1 MKKKNSSWLYPII
14 LLGLV
19 LFITPSCDKDDEE
32 TPANTVTDV
41 DGNVYKSVTIGT
53 QTWMAENLK
62 TTKYNDGTSIPLV
75 TENAAWI
82 SLSTPGYCWYNND
95 QAANKATHGALYNWF
110 TVNTGKL
117 APTGWH
123 VPTDAEWKTL
133 ELFLGMTQEQADA
146 SGPRG
151 TDQGTQLKSTS
162 GWIDGGIGNGTNSS
176 GFNGFPSGGRMMDTG
191 YSDYM
196 GNTGMWWSTTE
207 VFGDGA
213 IHRGLWLEET
223 TVRRY
228 AEISWYLGQKNGYS
242 VRCVKDN

>member
-1 MKKKNSSWLYPII
+1 MKKNHRSWLYPII

-19 LFITPSCDKDDEE
+19 LFITSSCDKDDEE
-32 TPANTVTDV
+32 TPTNTVTDV
-41 DGNVYKSVTIGT
+41 DGNVYKTVTIGT

-75 TENAAWI
+75 TDNAAWI

-95 QAANKATHGALYNWF
+95 EAANKATHGALYNWF
-110 TVNTGKL
+110 VVNTGKL

-162 GWIDGGIGNGTNSS
+162 GWDAGGNGTNSS
-176 GFNGFPSGGRMMDTG
+176 GFNGLPSGGRRLDTG
-191 YSDYM
+191 NFDFM
-196 GNTGMWWSTTE
+196 GNTTIWWSSNE
-207 VFGDGA
+207 IFGDGA
-213 IHRGLWLEET
+213 IARALWTEET
-223 TVRRY
+223 TVRRRTDVDY
-228 AEISWYLGQKNGYS
+228 YLGKVNGYS